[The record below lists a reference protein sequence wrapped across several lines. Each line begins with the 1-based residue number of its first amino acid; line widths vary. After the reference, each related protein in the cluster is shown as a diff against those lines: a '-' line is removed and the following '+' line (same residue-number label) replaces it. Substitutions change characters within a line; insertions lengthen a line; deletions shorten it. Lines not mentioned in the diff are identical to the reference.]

1 MKTLFLFW
9 TVFISTTTYAQHL
22 NNCGLCAQKKYD
34 HYDIKN
40 NALFELE
47 LLRNEIFARHQ
58 YAFRNQRLHKYYSQF
73 EWYQPTTRDV
83 QLNAMEEHNVQ
94 LFKTRET
101 TIKADR
107 QALLQALK
115 TFKTA
120 LQQDNRAFVE
130 DLSKTIKSRSD
141 QELFAKFLPTLK
153 KVVGT
158 FDLEDI
164 HWHKGKALYE
174 VRIDNG
180 FAISTK
186 RIRIQKNTI
195 DIMVTS
201 PEQHSSL
208 MKEDA
213 FDYPSRYYSE
223 DEYTIGVKLEWND
236 GKWAVVQ
243 LIAMG

>member
-1 MKTLFLFW
+1 MKTLCLFG
-9 TVFISTTTYAQHL
+9 ILLLGTTAYAQQL
-22 NNCGLCAQKKYD
+22 NNCAACAQKKYSRS
-34 HYDIKN
+34 DIRD
-40 NALFELE
+40 NALFELQ

-58 YAFRNQRLHKYYSQF
+58 YTFQNQRLKEYYSQF
-73 EWYQPTTRDV
+73 EWYQPTTNDI
-83 QLNAMEEHNVQ
+83 QLNAIEQHNVQ
-94 LFKTRET
+94 LFKTREAA
-101 TIKADR
+101 IKADR
-107 QALLQALK
+107 KALLQAL
-115 TFKTA
+115 TAFKTA

-174 VRIDNG
+174 VKIDNG
-180 FAISTK
+180 LAISTK
-186 RIRIQKNTI
+186 RIRLQKNTI
-195 DIMVTS
+195 YIMVTS

-223 DEYTIGVKLEWND
+223 DEYTIGVELKWND
-236 GKWAVVQ
+236 GKWVVVQ